1 MRVQTDDDGEAPFQV
16 GSQTDVRSAVY
27 VTLKTS
33 HDDLTAACPDAAAI
47 AARTRYTPFLVGLY
61 DHL

>member
-1 MRVQTDDDGEAPFQV
+1 VRVQTDDDGEAPFQV

-47 AARTRYTPFLVGLY
+47 AARTR
-61 DHL
+61 